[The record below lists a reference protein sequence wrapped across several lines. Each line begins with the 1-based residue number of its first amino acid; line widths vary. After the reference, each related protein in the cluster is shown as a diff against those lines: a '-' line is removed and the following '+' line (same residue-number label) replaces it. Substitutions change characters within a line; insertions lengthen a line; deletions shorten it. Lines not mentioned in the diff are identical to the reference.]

1 MSEVSMEAMWA
12 ALISIALVAGG
23 LLLLALFLRVTTL
36 GRRDSRR
43 PRRPRRFG
51 RR

>member
-1 MSEVSMEAMWA
+1 MSEVSMEAMSA
-12 ALISIALVAGG
+12 VLVSIALVVGG
-23 LLLLALFLRVTTL
+23 LLLLALLLRATTL

-43 PRRPRRFG
+43 PRRPRRFD

>member
-1 MSEVSMEAMWA
+1 MEAMSA
-12 ALISIALVAGG
+12 VLISVALVVGG
-23 LLLLALFLRVTTL
+23 RLLLALLLRVTTL

-51 RR
+51 RC

>member
-1 MSEVSMEAMWA
+1 MEAMWA
-12 ALISIALVAGG
+12 VFVSVALVVGG
-23 LLLLALFLRVTTL
+23 LLLPALLLRVTTL
-36 GRRDSRR
+36 GRRDSGR